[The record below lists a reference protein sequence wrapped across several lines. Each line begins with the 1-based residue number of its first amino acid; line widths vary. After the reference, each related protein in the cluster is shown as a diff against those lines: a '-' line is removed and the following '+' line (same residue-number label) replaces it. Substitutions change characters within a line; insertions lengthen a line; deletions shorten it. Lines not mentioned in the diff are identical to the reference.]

1 MIDELMAVHTGQAN
15 KDEVFKKKKDEYIDT
30 FGRINQQDELIKA
43 ANGVIAATWEDFK
56 RLKQSV
62 AIDPTRQQFFQRI
75 DLSLMCQQDLEN
87 MLSQGSEFYSRLVEH
102 LNVLKQ
108 NIQDYKMSRNMQ
120 MTDLCKQLGQQPPD
134 FNAFSGAPGGGPPM
148 PPPAMPPSSYEFDV
162 FEPPK

>member
-1 MIDELMAVHTGQAN
+1 
-15 KDEVFKKKKDEYIDT
+15 
-30 FGRINQQDELIKA
+30 
-43 ANGVIAATWEDFK
+43 
-56 RLKQSV
+56 
-62 AIDPTRQQFFQRI
+62 
-75 DLSLMCQQDLEN
+75 MCQQDLEN

-134 FNAFSGAPGGGPPM
+134 FNASSGGGSAGAPSM
-148 PPPAMPPSSYEFDV
+148 PPPVMPPSTYDFDV